1 LDSLPKE
8 KIERSEAILRKKRN
22 TRIGLKM
29 RNMILQF
36 LYCDST
42 KFYTTAEITDGVG
55 SNYGSVAYHL
65 KNMLQEDVVLLE
77 KRERRNLW
85 KITGLGQQ
93 TIRKWM
99 EEEQ

>member
-1 LDSLPKE
+1 MPKE

-29 RNMILQF
+29 RNKILQF
-36 LYCDST
+36 LYDDPL
-42 KFYTTAEITDGVG
+42 KFFTTAEITDGTG
-55 SNYGSVAYHL
+55 SNYASIAYHL
-65 KNMLQEDVVLLE
+65 KNMLIENVVLME

-93 TIRKWM
+93 TIKKWL
-99 EEEQ
+99 ENES

>member
-1 LDSLPKE
+1 MPKE

-29 RNMILQF
+29 RNKILQF
-36 LYCDST
+36 LYENPL
-42 KFYTTAEITDGVG
+42 KFFTTAEVMDGIG
-55 SNYGSVAYHL
+55 SSYASVAYHL
-65 KNMLQEDVVLLE
+65 KNMLLENVVLME

-93 TIRKWM
+93 TIKKWL
-99 EEEQ
+99 ENEP